1 MPASAALRFAKDVRQ
16 IKKAA
21 DVLTALQNAI
31 PANDIRVA
39 AAWYLPKS
47 YTDHTAIVPGKTRLG
62 LFAPARAARAF
73 LAAGRY
79 TRTRRRIACVCL
91 PDIKPVSS
99 MTESVPEGYE
109 TKRGSWRLRGTV
121 Q

>member
-1 MPASAALRFAKDVRQ
+1 MVTMPASAALRFAKDVRQ

-21 DVLTALQNAI
+21 DVLAALQNAI

-73 LAAGRY
+73 LDAGRY
-79 TRTRRRIACVCL
+79 QEAFTQQPLSKQRQSSSV
-91 PDIKPVSS
+91 DSVSV
-99 MTESVPEGYE
+99 TES
-109 TKRGSWRLRGTV
+109 T
-121 Q
+121 

>member
-47 YTDHTAIVPGKTRLG
+47 YTDHTAIVPGKTRPR
-62 LFAPARAARAF
+62 FVWTS
-73 LAAGRY
+73 AGRP
-79 TRTRRRIACVCL
+79 CVFSCRPL
-91 PDIKPVSS
+91 PA
-99 MTESVPEGYE
+99 GNA
-109 TKRGSWRLRGTV
+109 L
-121 Q
+121 